1 MAHRN
6 GIPVPLPP
14 AAPPTSRP
22 TAVIY
27 CEANFGRIDG
37 KTANGLVR
45 SSERYRILAVIDS
58 TAADA
63 DAGEVLDGVD
73 RDIPIVSTLEEAIA
87 SAAHT
92 VTDIA
97 GPIARPDVFIM
108 GLAPLNGLMSTSD
121 REAVLAAISEGL
133 DVVSGLHEY
142 LADDA
147 EISAAASRFGTE
159 LLDVRRPRPTK
170 DLRMFDGAINSV
182 DCIRIAV
189 LGTDGAIGKRTTA
202 TILTAA
208 LVEAGIRAVMVG
220 TGQTGLMQGAAFG
233 VALDAIPAQFGV
245 GELEGAIVEAWRAER
260 PEVIVIEGQGALSHP
275 AYLSSTVILRA
286 SRPQAVI
293 MQHAPGR
300 RWLTDYPEVAMPDPA
315 EEIALIEMF
324 GRTEVIG
331 MTLNHE
337 RMNRHEIDAAIL
349 LYQAQLGI
357 PVMDPLWSPAIDLVE
372 MVTSAF
378 PDLVLAELQT
388 S

>member
-1 MAHRN
+1 
-6 GIPVPLPP
+6 
-14 AAPPTSRP
+14 
-22 TAVIY
+22 
-27 CEANFGRIDG
+27 
-37 KTANGLVR
+37 
-45 SSERYRILAVIDS
+45 
-58 TAADA
+58 
-63 DAGEVLDGVD
+63 
-73 RDIPIVSTLEEAIA
+73 
-87 SAAHT
+87 
-92 VTDIA
+92 
-97 GPIARPDVFIM
+97 
-108 GLAPLNGLMSTSD
+108 
-121 REAVLAAISEGL
+121 
-133 DVVSGLHEY
+133 
-142 LADDA
+142 
-147 EISAAASRFGTE
+147 
-159 LLDVRRPRPTK
+159 
-170 DLRMFDGAINSV
+170 
-182 DCIRIAV
+182 
-189 LGTDGAIGKRTTA
+189 
-202 TILTAA
+202 
-208 LVEAGIRAVMVG
+208 MVG